1 MALRTP
7 RSTWGTVL
15 LLAPFAFLGGMLADR
30 LAFGA
35 SGSEVYRQL
44 DVFARVLSY
53 IENNYVEEVS
63 EKQLVQG
70 AIKGMVNT
78 LDPHTQFMPPEI
90 FKDMKVDT
98 SGEFGGLGIELTNKV
113 VLKSGVKMEA
123 LVVVAPIDDTP
134 AARAG
139 VKAGDVILKI
149 DGESTAD
156 MDLVTAVSRMRGP
169 AGSKVIL
176 TISREG
182 FAEPRD
188 LILVRDHI
196 RIVSVEGRLFEGYGY
211 LKIKNFQ
218 EATDRYLRKALDELR
233 KENKGELKGLVLDL
247 RNNPGGL
254 LEQAV
259 KVSDRFLPG
268 GLTIV
273 TTKGR
278 GGRHAEEEKSHERD
292 TEAAYP
298 MIVLVNGGSASA
310 SEIVA
315 GALQDHGRAVIMG
328 QPTFGKG
335 SVQTLIELEDGS
347 GLKLTIARYYTP
359 KGRSIQ
365 EKGIQ
370 PDVLVKTAEGG
381 GPREVDL
388 KNHFKSEGD
397 ADHHRPAPDRPQ
409 PVDTKATVPA
419 GSAGASGEGEDELLK
434 TALDYLHTWQIFK
447 GPPGQ
452 PGLPGSPAPKP
463 AKKK

>member
-1 MALRTP
+1 M
-7 RSTWGTVL
+7 V
-15 LLAPFAFLGGMLADR
+15 ADR

-35 SGSEVYRQL
+35 SSNEVYKQL
-44 DVFARVLSY
+44 DVFTRVLSY

-113 VLKSGVKMEA
+113 VLKNGAKMEA

-149 DGESTAD
+149 DGEATND

-182 FAEPRD
+182 FTEPRD

-196 RIVSVEGRLFEGYGY
+196 KIVSVEGRLYEGYGY

-218 EATDRYLRKALDELR
+218 ESTDRYLKKALDELR

-254 LEQAV
+254 LDQAV

-292 TEAAYP
+292 TEPAYP

-370 PDVLVKTAEGG
+370 PDVLVKTVDNS

-388 KNHFKSEGD
+388 KNHFKSEGEGEGKTP
-397 ADHHRPAPDRPQ
+397 PAKAE
-409 PVDTKATVPA
+409 PVDAKVTTT
-419 GSAGASGEGEDELLK
+419 SGASTDDELLK

-447 GPPGQ
+447 GPPGTPGQ
-452 PGLPGSPAPKP
+452 PNPPSTTPKP
-463 AKKK
+463 AKQK

>member
-1 MALRTP
+1 LPSLRRP
-7 RSTWGTVL
+7 RTTWRTAL
-15 LLAPFAFLGGMLADR
+15 LLAPFAFLGGMAADR
-30 LAFGA
+30 LASA
-35 SGSEVYRQL
+35 AHGSEVYRQL
-44 DVFARVLSY
+44 DIFARVLSY

-63 EKQLVQG
+63 EKRLVQG
-70 AIKGMVNT
+70 AIKGMVAT
-78 LDPHTQFMPPEI
+78 LDPHTAFMPPEI

-98 SGEFGGLGIELTNKV
+98 SGEFGGLGIELTSRV
-113 VLKSGVKMEA
+113 QLKNGARSES

-139 VKAGDVILKI
+139 VAAGDVILKI
-149 DGESTAD
+149 DGEPTGD

-169 AGSKVIL
+169 AGSKVVL
-176 TISREG
+176 TILRDG

-188 LILVRDHI
+188 LVLVRDHI
-196 RIVSVEGRLFEGYGY
+196 RIVSVEGRLYDGYGY
-211 LKIKNFQ
+211 VKIKNFQ
-218 EATDRYLRKALDELR
+218 DSTDRYLKKALDDLR
-233 KENKGELKGLVLDL
+233 KQNGAELKGLVLDL

-254 LEQAV
+254 LDQAV

-278 GGRHAEEEKSHERD
+278 GGRHVEEEKSHDRD
-292 TEAAYP
+292 TEPTYP
-298 MIVLVNGGSASA
+298 LIVLVNGGSASA

-315 GALQDHGRAVIMG
+315 GALQDHGRGVIMG

-365 EKGIQ
+365 EKGIE
-370 PDVLVKTAEGG
+370 PDVLVRAGEST

-388 KNHFKSEGD
+388 RNHFRSEDGKGARPAVSHGD
-397 ADHHRPAPDRPQ
+397 APVAGRDAPPPDAAGA
-409 PVDTKATVPA
+409 KAA
-419 GSAGASGEGEDELLK
+419 GSDDEVLR
-434 TALDYLHTWQIFK
+434 TALDYLRTWQIFK
-447 GPPGQ
+447 GA
-452 PGLPGSPAPKP
+452 LPAARPVR
-463 AKKK
+463 

>member
-1 MALRTP
+1 M
-7 RSTWGTVL
+7 V
-15 LLAPFAFLGGMLADR
+15 ADR

-35 SGSEVYRQL
+35 SGNEVYKQL
-44 DVFARVLSY
+44 DVFTRVLSY

-98 SGEFGGLGIELTNKV
+98 SGEFGGLGIELTNKI
-113 VLKSGVKMEA
+113 LLRNGVKMEA

-149 DGESTAD
+149 DSEPTTD

-169 AGSKVIL
+169 AGSKVVL
-176 TISREG
+176 TINREG
-182 FAEPRD
+182 FTEPRD

-196 RIVSVEGRLFEGYGY
+196 KIVSVEGRLYEGYGY

-218 EATDRYLRKALDELR
+218 ESTDRYLKKALDELR
-233 KENKGELKGLVLDL
+233 KENKAELKGLVLDL

-259 KVSDRFLPG
+259 KISDRFLPG

-292 TEAAYP
+292 TEPPYP

-370 PDVLVKTAEGG
+370 PDVVVKTGESGL
-381 GPREVDL
+381 REVDL
-388 KNHFKSEGD
+388 KNHFKSDSPD
-397 ADHHRPAPDRPQ
+397 AQADLKAPAKAE
-409 PVDTKATVPA
+409 PVDTKATGPA
-419 GSAGASGEGEDELLK
+419 ANASGSDDELLK

-452 PGLPGSPAPKP
+452 QGQPAPPPPTPASTTKP
-463 AKKK
+463 TKKK